1 VESKKVFTGF
11 IWRFLERCGAQI
23 VTLIVSIVLARLLEP
38 EAYGTVALISVFV
51 TILGIFID
59 SGLGTALVQK
69 KDADDLDF
77 STVFYFNLFFCGVV
91 YTLLFFAAPLIAA
104 FYNNEALTPLVRVIG
119 LTLIVSGVKNVQ
131 CSYVSRTMQFKKFF
145 WATLIGTVISAVI
158 GIVMAYRGMGAWA
171 LIAQS
176 LSNNAI
182 DTVILWIVVKWRP
195 KWMFS
200 FQRLKQLFSFGW
212 KLLVSA
218 LLDTVYNNLRSLII
232 GKLYSTEDLAYY
244 NKGRNYPNTI
254 TTIINTSISTVLLP
268 AMSSEQDKRER
279 VKAMTRRAIKTSV
292 YLMAPLMIGLA
303 SCSTNVVSLIL
314 TDKWLPIVP
323 YMIIFCITY
332 VFYPIHTANLN
343 AIQAMGRS
351 DLFLKLEIIKKVVG
365 LAVLLSTM
373 WFGVMAMAYSLLF
386 TSVVSQIINSW
397 PNRKL
402 LNYSY
407 LDQLKDILPSIL
419 LAAFMGA
426 CVYFI
431 GWIPLPTVAILLI
444 QIVAGAIIYIAGS
457 IIFKFESFTYLWN
470 LIKSFFQK
478 RKEAK

>member
-1 VESKKVFTGF
+1 
-11 IWRFLERCGAQI
+11 
-23 VTLIVSIVLARLLEP
+23 
-38 EAYGTVALISVFV
+38 
-51 TILGIFID
+51 
-59 SGLGTALVQK
+59 
-69 KDADDLDF
+69 
-77 STVFYFNLFFCGVV
+77 
-91 YTLLFFAAPLIAA
+91 
-104 FYNNEALTPLVRVIG
+104 
-119 LTLIVSGVKNVQ
+119 
-131 CSYVSRTMQFKKFF
+131 MQFKKFF

-419 LAAFMGA
+419 LAVFMGA

-431 GWIPLPTVAILLI
+431 GLIPLPTVVVLLF
-444 QIVAGAIIYIAGS
+444 QIVVGAVIYIVGS